1 MVAAVILAGICPTA
15 RATTIVLKGGGRY
28 ENAEVLTRTASR
40 WQLKTRF
47 GLVAVPVSSIAS
59 VDGRPLTPP
68 APPPPVPTVTPEPS
82 PPPEEVFEVL
92 PEATPEE
99 PEVIEPT
106 PTPDESTPEP
116 TQVATATPLAAPTPM
131 ILPTERRDPKLDMLL
146 VIAGGLFLLWA
157 ALLVWVQRDLVERGR
172 ASSGW
177 NTVVAL
183 LPGIGFVAYLVARFL
198 QKPGAASAQN
208 RAMLEGQ
215 GFFQPGSRAAQSIN
229 LQFME
234 EDRSVF
240 GGDLEEG
247 TGLEFARQTLEQAI
261 VQRASDIHFEPQEGN
276 YRVRFRVDGVLA
288 EVRTFGRA
296 EGMRVV
302 SALKT
307 LAEIDVAEKRKAQ
320 DGRFRVK
327 TDLREVD
334 FRVATANSIFGEK
347 LVIRILDRKGGLFDL
362 SAVGM
367 APEMMERF
375 HRAIHSRAGM
385 IIVTGPTGSGK
396 TSTLYAA
403 LSKLDAA
410 KLNIMTIED
419 PAEYELPGATQIP
432 VNVKAGVT
440 YEAGLRSLLRQDPDV
455 IFVGEMR
462 DAEAAKIAL
471 RAALT
476 GHLVFTTLHTKD
488 ALATVTRLEEMGVE
502 RSQLSSGLLML
513 VAQRL
518 VRVLCEHCREP
529 YPAKGDE
536 LVEVGVVIPEGATL
550 YRPRGCGECNQ
561 MGYLGRTGI
570 FELVILD
577 DEMRGAIARGAGHED
592 LLEMAA
598 VRGFVAYRQHGAE
611 KALAGVT
618 SIEEVLEAT

>member
-1 MVAAVILAGICPTA
+1 MIPSNLGRIILVVAVVGIVPAA
-15 RATTIVLKGGGRY
+15 RAETIVLKSGASY
-28 ENAEVLTRTASR
+28 QKAEVISR
-40 WQLKTRF
+40 GEAQWRIKTKF
-47 GLVAVPVSSIAS
+47 GVVTLPASSIAL
-59 VDGRPLTPP
+59 VDGKPLTPP
-68 APPPPVPTVTPEPS
+68 STPTPEPS
-82 PPPEEVFEVL
+82 ATPEPEVTFEPL

-99 PEVIEPT
+99 IAPAPERTEPAPVAALPT
-106 PTPDESTPEP
+106 PAPLPED
-116 TQVATATPLAAPTPM
+116 L
-131 ILPTERRDPKLDMLL
+131 RDPKFDILL
-146 VIAGGLFLLWA
+146 AVAGAIFLLWA
-157 ALLVWVQRDLVERGR
+157 AHLVWLQKDLAERGR
-172 ASSGW
+172 AASGW
-177 NTVVAL
+177 NTVAAL
-183 LPGIGFVAYLVARFL
+183 LPGLGFIAYLTARIF
-198 QKPGAASAQN
+198 QKPGAAAAQN
-208 RAMLEGQ
+208 RAILEGQ
-215 GFFQPGSRAAQSIN
+215 GFFQPGSQAAQSIH

-247 TGLEFARQTLEQAI
+247 TGLELARQALEQAI
-261 VQRASDIHFEPQEGN
+261 VRRASDIHIEPQEGN

-288 EVRTFGRA
+288 EMTTLARA
-296 EGMRVV
+296 EGLRVV

-362 SAVGM
+362 SDVGM

-529 YPAKGDE
+529 YAARGDE
-536 LVEVGVVIPEGATL
+536 LMELGVAISEGATL
-550 YRPRGCGECNQ
+550 YRPGGCPECNQ

-570 FELVILD
+570 FEIIILD
-577 DEMRGAIARGAGHED
+577 DAMRGAIARGAGHED
-592 LLEMAA
+592 LLEMADE
-598 VRGFVAYRQHGAE
+598 RGFIDYRQNGAE